1 MGKSTSA
8 EFLRACGV
16 AVVDTDVLAREI
28 VEPGGPALAEIT
40 ALFGGGVID
49 ASGALRRDRLA
60 ELVFADAAKRWQIEA
75 ILHPR
80 IRYLWQQQIETW
92 RLEKRPIA
100 VVVIPLLYET
110 DAAASF
116 DRVICVA
123 CSARSQRGRLLA
135 RGWSPEQIDRR
146 NQAQWSVEKDGA
158 GSPRHLDRGGTGS
171 SRRAARPDSRRSLAT
186 LLAAVLAVQ
195 CGHSRQDQDQRAH
208 HRARDVERNS
218 RQEPAEQPLR
228 RGGQEA
234 VPASELLHHE
244 DARRRQQERQ
254 RPRHHPAQLC
264 RDGFRRKKQIVEKR
278 ISAPLTG
285 WSQTHDFWAALRR

>member
-1 MGKSTSA
+1 MKVFGLTGGIGMGKSTSA
-8 EFLRACGV
+8 EFLRARGV

-80 IRYLWQQQIETW
+80 IRHLWQQQIETW
-92 RLEKRPIA
+92 RLEKRPMA

-110 DAAASF
+110 NAAASF

-146 NQAQWSVEKDGA
+146 NQAQWPVEKKMALAHHVLWTEGDLEVHA
-158 GSPRHLDRGGTGS
+158 AQLDRI
-171 SRRAARPDSRRSLAT
+171 
-186 LLAAVLAVQ
+186 LAA
-195 CGHSRQDQDQRAH
+195 S
-208 HRARDVERNS
+208 
-218 RQEPAEQPLR
+218 
-228 RGGQEA
+228 
-234 VPASELLHHE
+234 
-244 DARRRQQERQ
+244 
-254 RPRHHPAQLC
+254 
-264 RDGFRRKKQIVEKR
+264 
-278 ISAPLTG
+278 
-285 WSQTHDFWAALRR
+285 